1 MKANKY
7 RAKKITTASGEVFDS
22 KGEYNRWLV
31 LLHAQKYGQIKN
43 LRRQVVYELIPKQ
56 AHPDGRKEHRTCYKC
71 DFEYE
76 EGGLV
81 VVEDYKSPVTRKLPE
96 YIIKRKLMLQ
106 VLGIS
111 IKETGSKK

>member
-22 KGEYNRWLV
+22 TGEYKRWLV
-31 LLHAQKYGQIKN
+31 LLHAQRYGQIKN
-43 LRRQVVYELIPKQ
+43 LRRQVVYELIPGQ
-56 AHPDGRKEHRTCYKC
+56 VHQDGRKERSTCYIC

-81 VVEDYKSPVTRKLPE
+81 VVEDYKSPITRKLPE
-96 YIIKRKLMLQ
+96 YIIKRKLMLY

-111 IKETGSKK
+111 IKETSSKK